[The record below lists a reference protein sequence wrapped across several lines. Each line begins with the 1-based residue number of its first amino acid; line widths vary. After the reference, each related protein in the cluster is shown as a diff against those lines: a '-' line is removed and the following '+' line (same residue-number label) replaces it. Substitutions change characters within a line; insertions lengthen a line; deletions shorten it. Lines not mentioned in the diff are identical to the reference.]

1 MTVYV
6 LSLFKPNPPPETTG
20 QSVATVSTVSKAGK
34 EWSELSPFLLG
45 PCKLYGKFVSKN
57 MENAWQYSKVYA
69 KHNSRT
75 QVPTSSYWVWAQ
87 LGWDCPR
94 AVRYPMGKGA
104 KPEYSWWDGVGM
116 GYISARKK
124 IYAPLY
130 AREVLKTEAFARLK
144 KLYESNDNL
153 ILLDYDAYNHHELN
167 MSLTDVL
174 NNPKKKM
181 GHAFVLSMLLTNDN
195 ALREIDSYYEKS

>member
-6 LSLFKPNPPPETTG
+6 LSLFKPKIPDKEIT
-20 QSVATVSTVSKAGK
+20 TVSTVSKAGK
-34 EWSELSPFLLG
+34 EWSMLSPFLLG
-45 PCKLYGKFVSKN
+45 PCKLYGNFVAKN
-57 MENAWQYSKVYA
+57 MENAWQYSKVYS
-69 KHNSRT
+69 KYNTRT
-75 QVPTSSYWVWAQ
+75 QMPTAEYWNWAKE
-87 LGWDCPR
+87 GWANPR

-130 AREVLKTEAFARLK
+130 AKAVINTYAFEALQK
-144 KLYESNDNL
+144 IYEKEKEL

-181 GHAFVLSMLLTNDN
+181 GHAFVLAMMLTADP
-195 ALREIDSYYEKS
+195 ALKEIDL